1 MSAALVAQPPHPS
14 RFFTGA
20 ASEPAASEPKAEKR
34 SPKRLLPMGLAL
46 LRLPLARAAA
56 QKPRLAGPPPPHVL
70 SPYVGLRPV
79 PPAPARLAA

>member
-1 MSAALVAQPPHPS
+1 MSVALVAQPPHPS

-20 ASEPAASEPKAEKR
+20 SEPKAKKR
-34 SPKRLLPMGLAL
+34 SLNRPLPMGLAL

-70 SPYVGLRPV
+70 APYVGLRPV